1 MPVIRPINARNSPS
15 RISPSN
21 RSPGNVGDHRFPRH
35 LAALVARV
43 SAFKRRKLCNQFLAK
58 LRIEKLVNR
67 YVAEWLRGAELTC
80 QVFNVI
86 AHIAVEKGE
95 HPSV

>member
-1 MPVIRPINARNSPS
+1 
-15 RISPSN
+15 
-21 RSPGNVGDHRFPRH
+21 
-35 LAALVARV
+35 
-43 SAFKRRKLCNQFLAK
+43 LCNQFLAK